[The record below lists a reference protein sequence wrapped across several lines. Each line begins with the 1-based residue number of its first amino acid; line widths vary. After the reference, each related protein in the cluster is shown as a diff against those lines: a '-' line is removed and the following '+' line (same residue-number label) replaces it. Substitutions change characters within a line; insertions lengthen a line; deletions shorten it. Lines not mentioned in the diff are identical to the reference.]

1 METTLKVTGMTCGM
15 CVNHVTTAL
24 QSVPG
29 VKLAAVDL
37 TSGTAVV
44 KHDESGE
51 PEAMVQAVVEE
62 GYQAQVKDQA
72 A

>member
-15 CVNHVTTAL
+15 CVGHVTKAL

-29 VKLAAVDL
+29 VQLAAVDL

-44 KHDESGE
+44 KHDESAE
-51 PEAMVQAVVEE
+51 AEAMVQAVTEE
-62 GYQAQVKDQA
+62 GYGAQLKEQA

>member
-15 CVNHVTTAL
+15 CVGHVTKAL

-37 TSGTAVV
+37 NSGTAVV
-44 KHDESGE
+44 KHDESAQS
-51 PEAMVQAVVEE
+51 EAMVQAVTEE
-62 GYQAQVKDQA
+62 GYGAQVKQG
-72 A
+72 